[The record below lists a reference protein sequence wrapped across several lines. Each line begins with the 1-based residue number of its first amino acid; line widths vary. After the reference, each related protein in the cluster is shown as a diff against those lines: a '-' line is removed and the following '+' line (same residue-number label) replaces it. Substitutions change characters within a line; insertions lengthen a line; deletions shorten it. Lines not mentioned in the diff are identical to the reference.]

1 LFALLLGWRAG
12 GQAAPSPS
20 AGIALT
26 AVRLS
31 GLERLPPEVAAAAR
45 DLGLLVQA
53 LLERWQEAYAALAPL
68 TDARASGPAA
78 APGPGRSAAELEVEG
93 TPAGFRTLARL
104 RGPGGRNLEARSS
117 LAGHQPGALLSALT
131 GDLLFLWAQAG
142 GFGLQPAQPPPPLTA
157 LLSLD
162 SLALLP
168 GWPAGRA
175 EPLDCAAGR
184 QGPLLL
190 FADRLLALDPD
201 LNVGPATARELFL
214 RPPWPKAFRPARLFL
229 SPLGEPLLYSSASG
243 QVLAYPP
250 AGSPD
255 LLSSGIQD
263 PVHSA
268 CLPRGGLAFL
278 QGGMLLRLLR
288 RGTILEKEQLPLP
301 VGFYAAIEGDSQGN
315 YWLLDLAERRVR
327 VFDRA
332 GLEIRSV
339 KPVLDPARLPF
350 PQVFLPLADGGLLL
364 GGAGELWRFDAYGLP
379 VWRLATVFTGV
390 REGLPPFFRVAASG
404 GLVYLLDPQSRR
416 LYRFGQDPSPEGGAG
431 GTAGA
436 GGTGGARAEAAA
448 PLLSR
453 FEGGRI
459 GTGELVQGLLDR
471 GLILAALP
479 FFRAAFPGAS
489 AGENQRLARRVKA
502 QAARALAALA
512 QGCER
517 ELRLDEAEA
526 AAAEGIRLAR
536 ELRAEDPVEPSYAQ
550 LLRQLTEQRNTLREQ
565 LLPGAEGGPEARL
578 EPAPEGGGL
587 LLLLRNPGLEPL
599 GPLAVQARWAGLPG
613 SPAVE
618 LMDPIR
624 PGYAV
629 RLPLPGPQAPELQ
642 SLEEDLPLSLSVLL
656 RFERGGREQARYL
669 RARFLR
675 ATDGGLR
682 TPDGALRRGDF
693 ANPGD

>member
-1 LFALLLGWRAG
+1 
-12 GQAAPSPS
+12 
-20 AGIALT
+20 
-26 AVRLS
+26 
-31 GLERLPPEVAAAAR
+31 
-45 DLGLLVQA
+45 
-53 LLERWQEAYAALAPL
+53 
-68 TDARASGPAA
+68 
-78 APGPGRSAAELEVEG
+78 
-93 TPAGFRTLARL
+93 
-104 RGPGGRNLEARSS
+104 
-117 LAGHQPGALLSALT
+117 
-131 GDLLFLWAQAG
+131 
-142 GFGLQPAQPPPPLTA
+142 
-157 LLSLD
+157 
-162 SLALLP
+162 
-168 GWPAGRA
+168 
-175 EPLDCAAGR
+175 
-184 QGPLLL
+184 
-190 FADRLLALDPD
+190 
-201 LNVGPATARELFL
+201 
-214 RPPWPKAFRPARLFL
+214 
-229 SPLGEPLLYSSASG
+229 LYSSASG

-250 AGSPD
+250 AGAPD
-255 LLSSGIQD
+255 LLTTGVQD

-268 CLPRGGLAFL
+268 GLPRGGLAFL
-278 QGGMLLRLLR
+278 QGGVLLRLLR
-288 RGTILEKEQLPLP
+288 RGATFQKEQLPLP
-301 VGFYAAIEGDSQGN
+301 VGFYAAIEGDTQGN

-350 PQVFLPLADGGLLL
+350 PQVFLPLTDGGLLL

-404 GLVYLLDPQSRR
+404 GLVYLLDPQGRR
-416 LYRFGQDPSPEGGAG
+416 LYRFGQESLPE
-431 GTAGA
+431 AGA
-436 GGTGGARAEAAA
+436 SGTGGTRADAAA
-448 PLLSR
+448 ELLAR
-453 FEGGRI
+453 FEGSRI

-471 GLILAALP
+471 GLVLAALP

-512 QGCER
+512 QGRER

-550 LLRQLTEQRNTLREQ
+550 LLRQLTEQRNSLREQ
-565 LLPGAEGGPEARL
+565 LLPGTEGGPEARL

-599 GPLAVQARWAGLPG
+599 GPLAVQVCWAGLPG

-618 LMDPIR
+618 MMDPIR
-624 PGYAV
+624 PGYTV
-629 RLPLPGPQAPELQ
+629 RLPLPAPQAPELER
-642 SLEEDLPLSLSVLL
+642 LDEDLPLSLSVLL

-682 TPDGALRRGDF
+682 PPDGALRPGDF
-693 ANPGD
+693 ANPQ